1 MSILKAE
8 FLNCQE
14 ISLSVLT
21 ARYWLLAT
29 RGPAISSRFTPP
41 ERSCFRY
48 TQEQC
53 QREVERS
60 ENGQNYEPT

>member
-21 ARYWLLAT
+21 ARYSLLVT
-29 RGPAISSRFTPP
+29 RGPASHRAL
-41 ERSCFRY
+41 RL
-48 TQEQC
+48 
-53 QREVERS
+53 
-60 ENGQNYEPT
+60 QNVRASGTRKSNVNAR